1 MKNTCTTSS
10 SAVCKPA
17 QYLITLSTECFVNKK
32 VDINIKVILYL
43 GLKLG
48 WVSRNIIKQ
57 RVIHSYHEHCQS
69 FHDKKIRSAT
79 EIHFWIPKYACT
91 QTGLI
96 CGFFSGTLSEW
107 ACRLLDRIIYT

>member
-1 MKNTCTTSS
+1 VYVLVNAEADRIISRCSFNKLSMKNTCTTSK

-48 WVSRNIIKQ
+48 
-57 RVIHSYHEHCQS
+57 
-69 FHDKKIRSAT
+69 
-79 EIHFWIPKYACT
+79 
-91 QTGLI
+91 
-96 CGFFSGTLSEW
+96 
-107 ACRLLDRIIYT
+107 